1 MTSDAHSQAA
11 VVPLWLWMLVL
22 APFIGSFLGVVLRRD
37 SAGRSWLWQRS
48 ACESCGTS
56 LAARDLLPIVSF
68 AVLRGRCRHC
78 GSAISWFHPGIEV
91 ASLAVAFWAIS
102 AAHGA
107 WLAASCGLGWVLV
120 ALTFSDLVSYR
131 LPDILT
137 LPLLVGGLIMIA
149 VLMPAAMLDHALAAA
164 VAYLG
169 FRLIDEVYLRLRG
182 QSGLGQGDAKLVAAA
197 GAWLGLAALPYLIL
211 LAAVVALTVLLGL
224 RLGGVAI
231 HARSRLPFGPFLS
244 LATWLLWL
252 YASSDVFKLSPY
264 LLPVLK

>member
-1 MTSDAHSQAA
+1 MTSGGVSQA
-11 VVPLWLWMLVL
+11 VIVPLWLWMLLL
-22 APFIGSFLGVVLRRD
+22 APFVGSFLGVVLRR
-37 SAGRSWLWQRS
+37 SATSRSWLWERS
-48 ACESCGTS
+48 VCESCARPI
-56 LAARDLLPIVSF
+56 AAYDLVPVVSF
-68 AVLRGRCRHC
+68 VLLRGRCRHC

-91 ASLAVAFWAIS
+91 ASAAIALWAVS
-102 AAHGA
+102 AGSGA
-107 WLAASCGLGWVLV
+107 WLGASCCLGWVLV
-120 ALTFSDLVSYR
+120 ALTFSDIASYR

-137 LPLLVGGLIMIA
+137 LPLLVCGLA
-149 VLMPAAMLDHALAAA
+149 LTTVLMPAGMLDHALAAA
-164 VAYLG
+164 IAYLG
-169 FRLIDEVYLRLRG
+169 FRLIDAVYVRLRG

-211 LAAVVALTVLLGL
+211 LAAVAALIVLLGL
-224 RLGGVAI
+224 RLSGVAI